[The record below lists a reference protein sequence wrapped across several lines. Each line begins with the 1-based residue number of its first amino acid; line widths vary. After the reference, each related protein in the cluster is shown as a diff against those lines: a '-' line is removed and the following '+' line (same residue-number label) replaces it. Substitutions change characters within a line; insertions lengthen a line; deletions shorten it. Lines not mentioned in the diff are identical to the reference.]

1 MNNQL
6 SFAENLARQTG
17 ELLSQYYYNQPTF
30 SAHLKTDKT
39 MVTEA
44 DLAADRLIADSIRQA
59 FPEDGLVS
67 EELQPVSP
75 RDVSRVWV
83 VDPLD
88 GTTNFSLGIPFWGVS
103 IALLVDGW
111 PETAAIYFPVLD
123 EMYIAQKG
131 KGARFNDSPLLMDAA
146 VQNRLGSFFACCSR
160 THRRYNVSVPYKPRI
175 LGSAAYNFCI
185 LARGIARL
193 TFEATPKIWDI
204 AGAWLVVSEA
214 QAVIEPFNGT
224 MPFPISP
231 LTEYRKQNFP
241 TLAAI
246 SAELEITA
254 RSQIQPKLQ
263 TDSSEILPINHSS
276 GY

>member
-17 ELLSQYYYNQPTF
+17 KLLLQYYNQANF
-30 SAHLKTDKT
+30 SARLKSDKT
-39 MVTEA
+39 VVTEA
-44 DLAADRLIADSIRQA
+44 DLAADRLITDSIHQA

-111 PETAAIYFPVLD
+111 PETAALYFPVLE

-131 KGARFNDSPLLMDAA
+131 KGARYNDTPLLMDPTM
-146 VQNRLGSFFACCSR
+146 QNRLGTFFACCSR
-160 THRRYNVSVPYKPRI
+160 THRRYNVSIPYKPRI

-193 TFEATPKIWDI
+193 AFEAAPKIWDI
-204 AGAWLVVSEA
+204 AGAWLVVSES
-214 QAVIEPFNGT
+214 QAVIQPLNGS
-224 MPFPISP
+224 MPFPILP
-231 LTEYRKQNFP
+231 LTEYRKQNYP

-254 RSQIQPKLQ
+254 LSQIQPKPHNG
-263 TDSSEILPINHSS
+263 SSELIQTNRSS
-276 GY
+276 GN